1 MMPGISVILQGQG
14 AWEDDIDTAMGLG
27 QFRHLGS
34 QQSDL
39 QCAGVSEGPIS
50 GEPGV
55 LIRLDLEDPLLV
67 LAEVSLR
74 ALLDAVDALV
84 GEYGDPRT

>member
-1 MMPGISVILQGQG
+1 MPNISVILQGEG
-14 AWEDDIDTAMGLG
+14 AWQTDLDTAMSVG
-27 QFRHLGS
+27 QFRHLGAGA
-34 QQSDL
+34 SDI
-39 QCAGVSEGPIS
+39 QMAGVQEGPVS

-67 LAEVSLR
+67 LAEVPLR